1 MGCDYTVTLDT
12 LILTVDN
19 MKQLK
24 PQNEP
29 IREPRTPEELALA
42 LRTPALRAAIAK
54 RKKQTKK

>member
-1 MGCDYTVTLDT
+1 M
-12 LILTVDN
+12 DN